1 MSIIERINS
10 SDDIKKLSE
19 SELDAL
25 CAEIREFLIKNVAQ
39 TGGHLASNLGTVELT
54 VALHRVYDTSVDRI
68 VFDVGHQ
75 SYTHKIITGRRDD
88 FPTLRQHGGLSGFP
102 KPYECADDAFV
113 TGHASTSVSVA
124 TGMARARAL
133 TGDKYDVAAVI
144 GDGAMTGGL
153 AYEGLEDAAACGEPI
168 VIILNDNNMSISEN
182 VGGMSRLLAAMRYKP
197 AYISFKRWYRAEFKK
212 LPALYRFNHRVKEWF
227 KSWLLPDNT
236 FSQCRQSSD
245 ASNIARYAA
254 LKAGIPERAPGN
266 TVMCACASGML
277 AVREGMDS
285 VLLGQNKT
293 VLVGGVES
301 MTNAIYYLSNVR
313 WGLKA
318 GSTELKDSLTE
329 AQFCSQPADIYGRFN
344 MGMTAENIAEKY
356 GITRTE
362 QDEFALHSQEKAAKA
377 IAEGRFKDEIIPLT
391 VPQGKKQP
399 DLIFDTD
406 EFPRQTS
413 MEALAKLKPAFKPDG
428 SVTAG
433 NASGRNDGA
442 SALILTTESH
452 AKELGLAPL
461 ARIKAIANAGVDPKY
476 MGLGPVAAVER
487 IMAQTGYTL
496 GDIQLIELNEAFAS
510 QSIACIRQLNLE
522 DRMDIINVNGGA
534 IALGHPIGSS
544 GSRIIVTLLHEM
556 RKRKLDLGL
565 ATLCVA
571 GGMGMAA
578 IIETV

>member
-1 MSIIERINS
+1 MDNIVIVEACRTAVGKFGGSLKPLSAADLAVETMKAAIERSGIDVN
-10 SDDIKKLSE
+10 
-19 SELDAL
+19 
-25 CAEIREFLIKNVAQ
+25 EIDE
-39 TGGHLASNLGTVELT
+39 
-54 VALHRVYDTSVDRI
+54 VD
-68 VFDVGHQ
+68 FG
-75 SYTHKIITGRRDD
+75 
-88 FPTLRQHGGLSGFP
+88 
-102 KPYECADDAFV
+102 
-113 TGHASTSVSVA
+113 
-124 TGMARARAL
+124 
-133 TGDKYDVAAVI
+133 
-144 GDGAMTGGL
+144 
-153 AYEGLEDAAACGEPI
+153 
-168 VIILNDNNMSISEN
+168 
-182 VGGMSRLLAAMRYKP
+182 
-197 AYISFKRWYRAEFKK
+197 
-212 LPALYRFNHRVKEWF
+212 
-227 KSWLLPDNT
+227 
-236 FSQCRQSSD
+236 QCRQSSD

>member
-1 MSIIERINS
+1 MDNIVIVEACRTAVGKFGGSLKPLSAADLAVETMKAAIERSGI
-10 SDDIKKLSE
+10 
-19 SELDAL
+19 DAN
-25 CAEIREFLIKNVAQ
+25 EIDE
-39 TGGHLASNLGTVELT
+39 
-54 VALHRVYDTSVDRI
+54 VD
-68 VFDVGHQ
+68 FG
-75 SYTHKIITGRRDD
+75 
-88 FPTLRQHGGLSGFP
+88 
-102 KPYECADDAFV
+102 
-113 TGHASTSVSVA
+113 
-124 TGMARARAL
+124 
-133 TGDKYDVAAVI
+133 
-144 GDGAMTGGL
+144 
-153 AYEGLEDAAACGEPI
+153 
-168 VIILNDNNMSISEN
+168 
-182 VGGMSRLLAAMRYKP
+182 
-197 AYISFKRWYRAEFKK
+197 
-212 LPALYRFNHRVKEWF
+212 
-227 KSWLLPDNT
+227 
-236 FSQCRQSSD
+236 QCRQSSD

-254 LKAGIPERAPGN
+254 LKAGIPEHAPGN

>member
-1 MSIIERINS
+1 MDN
-10 SDDIKKLSE
+10 
-19 SELDAL
+19 
-25 CAEIREFLIKNVAQ
+25 
-39 TGGHLASNLGTVELT
+39 
-54 VALHRVYDTSVDRI
+54 
-68 VFDVGHQ
+68 
-75 SYTHKIITGRRDD
+75 
-88 FPTLRQHGGLSGFP
+88 
-102 KPYECADDAFV
+102 
-113 TGHASTSVSVA
+113 
-124 TGMARARAL
+124 
-133 TGDKYDVAAVI
+133 
-144 GDGAMTGGL
+144 
-153 AYEGLEDAAACGEPI
+153 I
-168 VIILNDNNMSISEN
+168 VIVEACRTA
-182 VGGMSRLLAAMRYKP
+182 VGKFGGSLKPLSAADLAVETMKAAIDRSG
-197 AYISFKRWYRAEFKK
+197 IDVNEIDEVDFG
-212 LPALYRFNHRVKEWF
+212 
-227 KSWLLPDNT
+227 
-236 FSQCRQSSD
+236 QCRQSSD

-565 ATLCVA
+565 AKLCVA

>member
-1 MSIIERINS
+1 MDNIVIVEACRTAVGKFGGSLKPLSAADLAEETMKAAIERSGIDVN
-10 SDDIKKLSE
+10 
-19 SELDAL
+19 
-25 CAEIREFLIKNVAQ
+25 EIDE
-39 TGGHLASNLGTVELT
+39 
-54 VALHRVYDTSVDRI
+54 VD
-68 VFDVGHQ
+68 FG
-75 SYTHKIITGRRDD
+75 
-88 FPTLRQHGGLSGFP
+88 
-102 KPYECADDAFV
+102 
-113 TGHASTSVSVA
+113 
-124 TGMARARAL
+124 
-133 TGDKYDVAAVI
+133 
-144 GDGAMTGGL
+144 
-153 AYEGLEDAAACGEPI
+153 
-168 VIILNDNNMSISEN
+168 
-182 VGGMSRLLAAMRYKP
+182 
-197 AYISFKRWYRAEFKK
+197 
-212 LPALYRFNHRVKEWF
+212 
-227 KSWLLPDNT
+227 
-236 FSQCRQSSD
+236 QCRQSSD

-356 GITRTE
+356 GITRTG

>member
-1 MSIIERINS
+1 MDNIVIVEACRTAVGKFGGSLKPLSAADLAVETMKAAIERSGIDVN
-10 SDDIKKLSE
+10 
-19 SELDAL
+19 
-25 CAEIREFLIKNVAQ
+25 EIDE
-39 TGGHLASNLGTVELT
+39 
-54 VALHRVYDTSVDRI
+54 VD
-68 VFDVGHQ
+68 FG
-75 SYTHKIITGRRDD
+75 
-88 FPTLRQHGGLSGFP
+88 
-102 KPYECADDAFV
+102 
-113 TGHASTSVSVA
+113 
-124 TGMARARAL
+124 
-133 TGDKYDVAAVI
+133 
-144 GDGAMTGGL
+144 
-153 AYEGLEDAAACGEPI
+153 
-168 VIILNDNNMSISEN
+168 
-182 VGGMSRLLAAMRYKP
+182 
-197 AYISFKRWYRAEFKK
+197 
-212 LPALYRFNHRVKEWF
+212 
-227 KSWLLPDNT
+227 
-236 FSQCRQSSD
+236 QCRQSSD

-329 AQFCSQPADIYGRFN
+329 AQFCSQPTDIYGRFN

-356 GITRTE
+356 GITRAE
-362 QDEFALHSQEKAAKA
+362 QDEFALHSQEKAAKV

>member
-1 MSIIERINS
+1 MDNIVIVEACRTAVGKFGGSLKPLSAADLAVETMKDAIERSGI
-10 SDDIKKLSE
+10 
-19 SELDAL
+19 DAN
-25 CAEIREFLIKNVAQ
+25 EIDE
-39 TGGHLASNLGTVELT
+39 
-54 VALHRVYDTSVDRI
+54 VD
-68 VFDVGHQ
+68 FG
-75 SYTHKIITGRRDD
+75 
-88 FPTLRQHGGLSGFP
+88 
-102 KPYECADDAFV
+102 
-113 TGHASTSVSVA
+113 
-124 TGMARARAL
+124 
-133 TGDKYDVAAVI
+133 
-144 GDGAMTGGL
+144 
-153 AYEGLEDAAACGEPI
+153 
-168 VIILNDNNMSISEN
+168 
-182 VGGMSRLLAAMRYKP
+182 
-197 AYISFKRWYRAEFKK
+197 
-212 LPALYRFNHRVKEWF
+212 
-227 KSWLLPDNT
+227 
-236 FSQCRQSSD
+236 QCRQSSD

>member
-1 MSIIERINS
+1 MDN
-10 SDDIKKLSE
+10 
-19 SELDAL
+19 
-25 CAEIREFLIKNVAQ
+25 
-39 TGGHLASNLGTVELT
+39 
-54 VALHRVYDTSVDRI
+54 
-68 VFDVGHQ
+68 
-75 SYTHKIITGRRDD
+75 
-88 FPTLRQHGGLSGFP
+88 
-102 KPYECADDAFV
+102 
-113 TGHASTSVSVA
+113 
-124 TGMARARAL
+124 
-133 TGDKYDVAAVI
+133 
-144 GDGAMTGGL
+144 
-153 AYEGLEDAAACGEPI
+153 I
-168 VIILNDNNMSISEN
+168 VIVEACRTA
-182 VGGMSRLLAAMRYKP
+182 VGKFGGSLKPLSAADLAVETMKAAIDRSG
-197 AYISFKRWYRAEFKK
+197 IDVNEIDEVDFG
-212 LPALYRFNHRVKEWF
+212 
-227 KSWLLPDNT
+227 
-236 FSQCRQSSD
+236 QCRQSSD

-356 GITRTE
+356 GITRTG

>member
-1 MSIIERINS
+1 MDNIVIVEACRTAVGKFGGSLKPLSAADLAVETMKAAIERSGIDVN
-10 SDDIKKLSE
+10 
-19 SELDAL
+19 
-25 CAEIREFLIKNVAQ
+25 EIDE
-39 TGGHLASNLGTVELT
+39 
-54 VALHRVYDTSVDRI
+54 VD
-68 VFDVGHQ
+68 FG
-75 SYTHKIITGRRDD
+75 
-88 FPTLRQHGGLSGFP
+88 
-102 KPYECADDAFV
+102 
-113 TGHASTSVSVA
+113 
-124 TGMARARAL
+124 
-133 TGDKYDVAAVI
+133 
-144 GDGAMTGGL
+144 
-153 AYEGLEDAAACGEPI
+153 
-168 VIILNDNNMSISEN
+168 
-182 VGGMSRLLAAMRYKP
+182 
-197 AYISFKRWYRAEFKK
+197 
-212 LPALYRFNHRVKEWF
+212 
-227 KSWLLPDNT
+227 
-236 FSQCRQSSD
+236 QCRQSSD

-452 AKELGLAPL
+452 AKDLGLAPL

>member
-1 MSIIERINS
+1 MDNIVIVEACRTAVGKFGGSLKPLSAADLAVATMKAAIERSGI
-10 SDDIKKLSE
+10 
-19 SELDAL
+19 DAN
-25 CAEIREFLIKNVAQ
+25 EIDE
-39 TGGHLASNLGTVELT
+39 
-54 VALHRVYDTSVDRI
+54 VD
-68 VFDVGHQ
+68 FG
-75 SYTHKIITGRRDD
+75 
-88 FPTLRQHGGLSGFP
+88 
-102 KPYECADDAFV
+102 
-113 TGHASTSVSVA
+113 
-124 TGMARARAL
+124 
-133 TGDKYDVAAVI
+133 
-144 GDGAMTGGL
+144 
-153 AYEGLEDAAACGEPI
+153 
-168 VIILNDNNMSISEN
+168 
-182 VGGMSRLLAAMRYKP
+182 
-197 AYISFKRWYRAEFKK
+197 
-212 LPALYRFNHRVKEWF
+212 
-227 KSWLLPDNT
+227 
-236 FSQCRQSSD
+236 QCRQSSD

-318 GSTELKDSLTE
+318 GNTELKDSLTE

-356 GITRTE
+356 AVTRIE
-362 QDEFALHSQEKAAKA
+362 QDEFALHSQEKAARA

-413 MEALAKLKPAFKPDG
+413 IEALAKLKPAFKPDG

-452 AKELGLAPL
+452 AKELGLTPL
-461 ARIKAIANAGVDPKY
+461 ARIKAISNAGVDPKY
-476 MGLGPVAAVER
+476 MGLGPVAAVNR
-487 IMAQTGYTL
+487 IMAQTGYSL
-496 GDIQLIELNEAFAS
+496 NDMQLIELNEAFAS

-556 RKRKLDLGL
+556 RKRQLDLGL

>member
-1 MSIIERINS
+1 MDNIVIVEACRTAVGKFGGSLKPLSAADLAVATMKAAIERSGIDVN
-10 SDDIKKLSE
+10 
-19 SELDAL
+19 
-25 CAEIREFLIKNVAQ
+25 EIDE
-39 TGGHLASNLGTVELT
+39 
-54 VALHRVYDTSVDRI
+54 VD
-68 VFDVGHQ
+68 FG
-75 SYTHKIITGRRDD
+75 
-88 FPTLRQHGGLSGFP
+88 
-102 KPYECADDAFV
+102 
-113 TGHASTSVSVA
+113 
-124 TGMARARAL
+124 
-133 TGDKYDVAAVI
+133 
-144 GDGAMTGGL
+144 
-153 AYEGLEDAAACGEPI
+153 
-168 VIILNDNNMSISEN
+168 
-182 VGGMSRLLAAMRYKP
+182 
-197 AYISFKRWYRAEFKK
+197 
-212 LPALYRFNHRVKEWF
+212 
-227 KSWLLPDNT
+227 
-236 FSQCRQSSD
+236 QCRQSSD

-428 SVTAG
+428 RVTAG